1 MSGSGQ
7 DGVSAETL
15 RSISTPDRV
24 ESRLGTLEFRDG
36 APTKATAELLY
47 DHLDFVHGMEAFI
60 NAFPGASVAAIRQ
73 GFLSIGVEDNSVLLF
88 SELMDSASLFLTAN
102 CDTVYFLSFVDL
114 TAGPMVI
121 DVPPLGPP
129 SGILGTI
136 DDMWFRWVT
145 DFGLPGPDR
154 AQGGR
159 YLIVGPGYDGPL
171 PDSGFHVSHARTTR
185 VCVLGR
191 AFMVDND
198 PRIPVETI
206 RSGFRISPY
215 VPGAQ
220 GTAVGH
226 VPGREST
233 PGRTHRRCPRPGSS
247 RGPASRSTRSRRTTS
262 ASGRPSTPW
271 CSRNQ
276 PGPVTPRRWACSRP
290 SGSSR
295 EQPFKPDQRM
305 RKILEDAVAV
315 GNATARTISFAPRPE
330 EGFAYYPGSAWFN
343 MLFTGGYQFL
353 DPPPQITADGAVPS
367 PSDGARKLN
376 SRIAFFYPYTGIT
389 PAMCM
394 RLTGIG
400 SQYLIAMRDSGGEF
414 LDGGRSYRLTLPP
427 GIPESR
433 FWSVMAYDN
442 QTRSMLQ
449 TGQPKPD
456 VGSQSG
462 TVQANPD
469 GSTDIYFGPTAPDGA
484 PEATGSRPSRAKA
497 SSRSCGSTTR
507 SSPSSTRPGGPA
519 KSSRSDH
526 TTRPP
531 PRARRTA

>member
-1 MSGSGQ
+1 
-7 DGVSAETL
+7 
-15 RSISTPDRV
+15 
-24 ESRLGTLEFRDG
+24 
-36 APTKATAELLY
+36 
-47 DHLDFVHGMEAFI
+47 
-60 NAFPGASVAAIRQ
+60 VAAIRQ
-73 GFLSIGVEDNSVLLF
+73 GFLSIGVQDNSVLLF
-88 SELMDSASLFLTAN
+88 SELMDSASLFLTGN

-114 TAGPMVI
+114 TGGPMVI

-198 PRIPVETI
+198 PRVPVEAI
-206 RSGFRISPY
+206 RSGFRISRY
-215 VPGAQ
+215 VPGGQ
-220 GTAVGH
+220 GTAVASFLAGAAPLGAPAA
-226 VPGREST
+226 VPQTRFVE
-233 PGRTHRRCPRPGSS
+233 GSGMAFNTIPPIEFS
-247 RGPASRSTRSRRTTS
+247 YWELINALVQQEPAGAGDPETMGLL
-262 ASGRPSTPW
+262 AAVGIVK
-271 CSRNQ
+271 
-276 PGPVTPRRWACSRP
+276 GK
-290 SGSSR
+290 
-295 EQPFKPDQRM
+295 PFKPDQRM
-305 RKILEDAVAV
+305 RRILEDAAAV
-315 GNATARTISFAPRPE
+315 GNATARTIAFAPRPE
-330 EGFAYYPGSAWFN
+330 EGFALYPGSAWFN
-343 MLFTGGYQFL
+343 MLFVGGYQFL
-353 DPPPQITADGAVPS
+353 DPPAQITADGPVPG

-376 SRIAFFYPYTGIT
+376 SRIAFFYPATGIT

-400 SQYLIAMRDSGGEF
+400 SQYLIAMRDSGGEY
-414 LDGGRSYRLTLPP
+414 LDGAHSYRLTLPP

-449 TGQPKPD
+449 TDQRKPD

-469 GSTDIYFGPTAPDGA
+469 GSTDIYLGPTPPSGGPHTNWLQTIPGKGFFTILRLYNPLQPFFDK
-484 PEATGSRPSRAKA
+484 TWRPSEIEP
-497 SSRSCGSTTR
+497 T
-507 SSPSSTRPGGPA
+507 
-519 KSSRSDH
+519 
-526 TTRPP
+526 
-531 PRARRTA
+531 

>member
-1 MSGSGQ
+1 MSGG
-7 DGVSAETL
+7 GAEMISAEIL
-15 RSISTPDRV
+15 RSISTPDLV
-24 ESRLGTLEFRDG
+24 ETRLGTLEFRDG

-47 DHLDFVHGMEAFI
+47 EHLDFVHGVEAFI

-73 GFLSIGVEDNSVLLF
+73 GFLSVGVEDNSVLLF
-88 SELMDSASLFLTAN
+88 SELMDSASLFLTGN

-114 TAGPMVI
+114 TAGPMVL

-159 YLIVGPGYDGPL
+159 YLVVGPGYDGPL

-191 AFMVDND
+191 AFMADND
-198 PRIPVETI
+198 PRVPVQAI
-206 RSGFRISPY
+206 RSGFRISRY

-220 GTAVGH
+220 GTAVATFLAGAAPLSAPAE
-226 VPGREST
+226 VPETRFIE
-233 PGRTHRRCPRPGSS
+233 GSGTS
-247 RGPASRSTRSRRTTS
+247 FNTIPPNDFGYWEAINSLVQQEPAG
-262 ASGRPSTPW
+262 SGDPETM
-271 CSRNQ
+271 
-276 PGPVTPRRWACSRP
+276 GLLAAIGIVK
-290 SGSSR
+290 G
-295 EQPFKPDQRM
+295 QPFEPGERM
-305 RKILEDAVAV
+305 RAILQDAVAV
-315 GNATARTISFAPRPE
+315 GNATARTIAFAPRPE
-330 EGFAYYPGSAWFN
+330 EGFALYPGSAWFN
-343 MLFTGGYQFL
+343 MLFVGGYQFL
-353 DPPPQITADGAVPS
+353 DPPPQITADGPVPG
-367 PSDGARKLN
+367 PADGARKLN
-376 SRIAFFYPYTGIT
+376 ARIAFYYPATGAT

-394 RLTGIG
+394 RLTGLG
-400 SQYLIAMRDSGGEF
+400 SQYLIATRDSGGDF

-449 TGQPKPD
+449 TGQPRPD

-469 GSTDIYFGPTAPDGA
+469 GSTDIYFAPGPPDGNTA
-484 PEATGSRPSRAKA
+484 NWIQTIPGKGFFTILRLYSPLQPFFDKTWRPSEIQ
-497 SSRSCGSTTR
+497 
-507 SSPSSTRPGGPA
+507 P
-519 KSSRSDH
+519 D
-526 TTRPP
+526 
-531 PRARRTA
+531 

>member
-1 MSGSGQ
+1 MNGSGR

-47 DHLDFVHGMEAFI
+47 DHLDFVHGMQAFI
-60 NAFPGASVAAIRQ
+60 NAFPGASVSAIRQ

-88 SELMDSASLFLTAN
+88 SDLMDSASLFLTGN

-114 TAGPMVI
+114 TDGPMVI

-171 PDSGFHVSHARTTR
+171 PDSGFHVSHVRTTR

-198 PRIPVETI
+198 PRVPVEAI

-220 GTAVGH
+220 GTAVATFLAGEAPLGAPSA
-226 VPGREST
+226 VPETRFIE
-233 PGRTHRRCPRPGSS
+233 GSGMVFNTIPPNDFGYWEGVNALVQQEPAGAGDPETMGLLAAVGIV
-247 RGPASRSTRSRRTTS
+247 RGK
-262 ASGRPSTPW
+262 
-271 CSRNQ
+271 
-276 PGPVTPRRWACSRP
+276 
-290 SGSSR
+290 
-295 EQPFKPDQRM
+295 PFKPGERM
-305 RKILEDAVAV
+305 RAILQDAVAV
-315 GNATARTISFAPRPE
+315 GNATARTIAFAPRPE
-330 EGFAYYPGSAWFN
+330 EGFALYPGSAWFN

-353 DPPPQITADGAVPS
+353 DPPPEITADGPVAG

-376 SRIAFFYPYTGIT
+376 SRIAFFYPATGIT

-400 SQYLIAMRDSGGEF
+400 SQYLIAMHDSDGEF

-433 FWSVMAYDN
+433 FWSVILYDN

-469 GSTDIYFGPTAPDGA
+469 GSTDIYLGPTAPDGV
-484 PEATGSRPSRAKA
+484 PETNWLQTVPGKGFFTALRLYNPLPAFFDKTWRPSEIE
-497 SSRSCGSTTR
+497 
-507 SSPSSTRPGGPA
+507 PN
-519 KSSRSDH
+519 
-526 TTRPP
+526 
-531 PRARRTA
+531 